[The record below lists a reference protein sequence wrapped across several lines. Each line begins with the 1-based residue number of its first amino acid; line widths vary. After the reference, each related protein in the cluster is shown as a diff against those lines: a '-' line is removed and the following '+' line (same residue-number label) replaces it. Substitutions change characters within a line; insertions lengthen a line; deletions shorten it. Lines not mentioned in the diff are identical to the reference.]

1 MVYTSSIDELLQRL
15 DGIEY
20 DKAILDGC
28 LNIRNEYADNSAL
41 WFDKNGEYISYGVSV
56 CINNRWEKCYSETI
70 KL

>member
-1 MVYTSSIDELLQRL
+1 MFYTSSIDELLQRL

-28 LNIRNEYADNSAL
+28 LNIRNEYVDNSAL

-56 CINNRWEKCYSETI
+56 CINNKWEKCYSETI